1 MDLLI
6 VLELDRYRQAD
17 YAEWRK
23 IFDEAA
29 PARAEFSE
37 SMIAGPL
44 DGGHVAIVCHGVD
57 MEKMA
62 AFMGTDEFAARTSR
76 FHGPPTI
83 YQLNEIPHPS

>member
-1 MDLLI
+1 
-6 VLELDRYRQAD
+6 
-17 YAEWRK
+17 
-23 IFDEAA
+23 
-29 PARAEFSE
+29 
-37 SMIAGPL
+37 MIAGPL